1 MGATRWKSDE
11 KNAKFRRECN
21 TIGEK
26 VGRKMQKYKLVFR
39 RECQYKASI
48 QAKDAIQV
56 GHSGESRRKMQKYS
70 WSFRR
75 EAIQSGESR
84 QVDAGKRV
92 VS

>member
-1 MGATRWKSDE
+1 
-11 KNAKFRRECN
+11 
-21 TIGEK
+21 
-26 VGRKMQKYKLVFR
+26 MQH
-39 RECQYKASI
+39 KASI
-48 QAKDAIQV
+48 QAKDAKDAIQV

-92 VS
+92 IS

>member
-1 MGATRWKSDE
+1 
-11 KNAKFRRECN
+11 
-21 TIGEK
+21 
-26 VGRKMQKYKLVFR
+26 MQH
-39 RECQYKASI
+39 KASI

-92 VS
+92 IS